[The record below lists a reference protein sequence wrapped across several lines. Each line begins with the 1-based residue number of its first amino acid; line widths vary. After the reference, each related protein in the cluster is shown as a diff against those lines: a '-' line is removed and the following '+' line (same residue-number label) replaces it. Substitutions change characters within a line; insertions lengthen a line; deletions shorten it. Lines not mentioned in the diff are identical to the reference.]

1 MFRIPR
7 FSPAVPFVRMGH
19 VMSCMLTLLSAWT
32 LMVGRAE
39 AQELNARLTINHQQV
54 QGTSTSVFETLQTTL
69 EQFLNDRRWTDL
81 QFRPNERINCN
92 FNITVK
98 KYSPSENTFEG
109 SLYVQATRPVY
120 NASYTT
126 TEWAFNDP
134 NFNFTY
140 QEYDQLEFRPDVID
154 NNLTAMLAYYVY
166 LIIGIDMDTM
176 APLGGTAY
184 LQQAQTIVT
193 GCQGRQEKGW
203 KAFDDY
209 KNRSGIITDLLDG
222 GMEPFRQMQYAYY
235 RQGLDVMAENAER
248 GRAGITQALAL
259 LKQARANKS
268 MSALPQIFTE
278 YKRDELVSI
287 YKGHGTAK
295 EREDAIAILSQIN
308 PSQNSYWRQM
318 NQ

>member
-1 MFRIPR
+1 MAVCLAFLGRTLPCLFAL
-7 FSPAVPFVRMGH
+7 FSLWGSVAV
-19 VMSCMLTLLSAWT
+19 SA
-32 LMVGRAE
+32 A

-54 QGTSTSVFETLQTTL
+54 QGTSTSVFETLQTAL
-69 EQFLNDRRWTDL
+69 EQFLNDRHWTDL
-81 QFRPNERINCN
+81 QFSPNERINCN

-98 KYSPSENTFEG
+98 KYSPSDNTFEG
-109 SLYVQATRPVY
+109 SLYVQASRPVY

-154 NNLTAMLAYYVY
+154 DNLTAMLAYYVY

-193 GCQGRQEKGW
+193 GCQSRQEKGW
-203 KAFDDY
+203 KAFDDN

-248 GRAGITQALAL
+248 GRSGITQALVL
-259 LKQARANKS
+259 LKQARTNKS

-278 YKRDELVSI
+278 YKRDEIVSI